1 METASASTGSAVLH
15 VRREGVCLRGSP
27 WVKVMFGRTQFPLA
41 VLTVVVL
48 RRDTLV
54 RGSCGIYH
62 DPFASLS
69 YFFQDAPHIRFFLPL
84 DCWKWFSL
92 VIMGLWAYFPH
103 TLQVLAHLM
112 EYAIEEGQCM
122 CLVASPW
129 WSYWSNYA
137 ALTKEDVLRVPE
149 RTALGL
155 DKTQG
160 YLDQRPADEPAETLG
175 AEGGHVAVR
184 PGDVVGDGVASMG
197 VGNGNGHVQGES
209 PAMERLGGAGKE
221 RAVPTTLAR
230 RPHEIDNSSLQVRRG
245 SVREA

>member
-1 METASASTGSAVLH
+1 MGLHTLFLYEVL
-15 VRREGVCLRGSP
+15 R
-27 WVKVMFGRTQFPLA
+27 
-41 VLTVVVL
+41 VVVL
-48 RRDTLV
+48 LRCTLV
-54 RGSCGIYH
+54 RALCGICH
-62 DPFASLS
+62 EPLASLL
-69 YFFQDAPHIRFFLPL
+69 YFVQAAPHIRFFSPL
-84 DCWKWFSL
+84 GCSKWFSL
-92 VIMGLWAYFPH
+92 VETGLWAYFPY

-112 EYAIEEGQCM
+112 EYTIEEGQCM

-160 YLDQRPADEPAETLG
+160 YLDQTPADESAVTLE
-175 AEGGHVAVR
+175 AEGEDIAVR
-184 PGDVVGDGVASMG
+184 PGDVVGDGDASAG
-197 VGNGNGHVQGES
+197 VGNGNGHAQRET
-209 PAMERLGGAGKE
+209 PAMERVGGAGKE

-230 RPHEIDNSSLQVRRG
+230 RPHEIDNSSLQVRERRG